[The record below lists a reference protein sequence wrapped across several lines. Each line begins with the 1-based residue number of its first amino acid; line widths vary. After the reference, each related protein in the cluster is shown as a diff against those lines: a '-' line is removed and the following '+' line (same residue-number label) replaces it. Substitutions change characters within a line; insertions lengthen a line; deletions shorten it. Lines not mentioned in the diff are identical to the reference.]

1 MQLLNQLSIKTKL
14 IVMLLVVSLCAM
26 LASTYICSS
35 SGKSTLTEKV
45 FNQLTSLRAAKTDR
59 IQDYFESLYHHS
71 QTLSEDLT
79 VVGAMQE
86 FKTAYRQLEQSTVPA
101 DFEAKID
108 TYYQT
113 QFIPKLMRT
122 KEGSPVLASYTP
134 KTVAARKF
142 YKYNCDIGL
151 LFNSQP

>member
-35 SGKSTLTEKV
+35 SGKATLTEKV
-45 FNQLTSLRAAKTDR
+45 FNQLTSLRAAKTYQ

-86 FKTAYRQLEQSTVPA
+86 FKSAYRQLEQSTVPA

-108 TYYQT
+108 
-113 QFIPKLMRT
+113 
-122 KEGSPVLASYTP
+122 
-134 KTVAARKF
+134 
-142 YKYNCDIGL
+142 
-151 LFNSQP
+151 

>member
-1 MQLLNQLSIKTKL
+1 MMSHERDKVNNIMKNPMQLLNQLSIKTKL

-35 SGKSTLTEKV
+35 SGKSILTEKV
-45 FNQLTSLRAAKTDR
+45 FSQLTSLRAAKTDQ
-59 IQDYFESLYHHS
+59 IQDYFQSLYHHS

-101 DFEAKID
+101 DFDAKID
-108 TYYQT
+108 TYYRT
-113 QFIPKLMRT
+113 QLDRKS
-122 KEGSPVLASYTP
+122 GSAGMPRP
-134 KTVAARKF
+134 
-142 YKYNCDIGL
+142 
-151 LFNSQP
+151 